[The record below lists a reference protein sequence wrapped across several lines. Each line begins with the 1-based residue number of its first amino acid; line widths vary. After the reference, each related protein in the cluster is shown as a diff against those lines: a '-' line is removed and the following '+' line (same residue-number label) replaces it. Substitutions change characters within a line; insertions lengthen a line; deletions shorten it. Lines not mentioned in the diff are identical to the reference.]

1 MSAGAFV
8 RARYGASYA
17 LEVHPIRVQPETL
30 AATIGGTVNAAP
42 AGAITNPI
50 SARASGSKR
59 SLGLN
64 ARKVQLAAPATNPP
78 AGYQAGGV
86 TSIPALGE
94 AFYNLA
100 IKGTTCTYLGAAFT
114 VVSRT
119 TEYVN

>member
-8 RARYGASYA
+8 RSRYAASYDA
-17 LEVHPIRVQPETL
+17 EIHPIRVQPETL
-30 AATIGGTVNAAP
+30 LAAIGGTANTAP
-42 AGAITNPI
+42 TGAITNPI

-78 AGYQAGGV
+78 AGYQPGGV
-86 TSIPALGE
+86 TSIPALNQ
-94 AFYNLA
+94 AFYDLA
-100 IKGTTCTYLGAAFT
+100 LKGTNCTYLSATFV